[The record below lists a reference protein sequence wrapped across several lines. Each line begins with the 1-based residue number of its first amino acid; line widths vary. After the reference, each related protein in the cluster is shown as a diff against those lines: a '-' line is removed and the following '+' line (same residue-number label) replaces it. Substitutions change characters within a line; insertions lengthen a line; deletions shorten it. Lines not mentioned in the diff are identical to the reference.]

1 MPVTTTLPV
10 EMRTWIEDTTHTTV
24 TAATRQAGGGRNEG
38 WLVELNGDRGE
49 QRLFLRW
56 DRSDPAAT
64 GDPWTVRR
72 EAEVYR
78 ALDASAVPTARFV
91 ALHPTEQALLLG
103 VVEGD
108 GRFAMVHDPERATA
122 IARDF
127 MLRLADLHGL
137 DAVELGLCGPG
148 ESIGDHVHRQLD
160 EMTALIAFRG
170 GVPTAELSIALRWLR
185 ANVPA
190 YDGRPVIVQGDT
202 GPGNFMFN
210 GDHVAAIVDWE
221 LAHPGDPMDDL
232 AWVSLRSTQEP
243 FPDLPERF
251 HEYEEA
257 TGTRIDLDRIRYYR
271 VLAEAKIATMG
282 HGRGGEPRTAGSG
295 DDVDADNGD
304 GADDGVAGGGD
315 VGAQLIFGQLH
326 RRLLVESLSAA
337 MRVELDVS
345 PAETG
350 QDDHQ
355 GSADDPTHDWH
366 GLYGVALEQLRDV
379 IVPRI
384 EDGFALQRTK
394 GLARLIRYLEA
405 VDLHGRA
412 FARAELADLESVLG
426 APVATIGAGRR
437 ELSIGVRDGT
447 IGEVDALRIIGRRVA
462 RDEELLRAS
471 SGALAGRHYDPLTR
485 FERAD

>member
-1 MPVTTTLPV
+1 MPATTLPV
-10 EMRTWIEDTTHTTV
+10 DMQAWIELTTQSTV
-24 TAATRQAGGGRNEG
+24 SSATRQAGGGRNEG
-38 WLVELNGDRGE
+38 WLVELAGNGDE
-49 QRLFLRW
+49 QLLFLRW

-78 ALDASAVPTARFV
+78 ALDSSAVPTARFV

-108 GRFAMVHDPERATA
+108 GRFGMVRDPQRATA
-122 IARDF
+122 IAQDF

-137 DAVELGLCGPG
+137 DAVELGLSGPG

-160 EMTALIAFRG
+160 EMDALIAFRG

-185 ANVPA
+185 ANIPA
-190 YDGRPVIVQGDT
+190 YEGRPVVVQGDT
-202 GPGNFMFN
+202 GPGNFMFH
-210 GDHVAAIVDWE
+210 GDRVAAIVDWE

-251 HEYEEA
+251 SEYERA
-257 TGTRIDLDRIRYYR
+257 SGNRIDLDRIRYYR

-282 HGRGGEPRTAGSG
+282 HGRGGETRASGPGDTENEAGTDRVG
-295 DDVDADNGD
+295 G
-304 GADDGVAGGGD
+304 AGGGD

-337 MRVELDVS
+337 MRVELDTS
-345 PAETG
+345 PSE
-350 QDDHQ
+350 
-355 GSADDPTHDWH
+355 SAHEDDDPMYDWH
-366 GLYGVALEQLRDV
+366 GLYGVALDQLRDV

-384 EDGFALQRTK
+384 EDGFAVQRTK

-405 VDLHGRA
+405 VDRHGRTY
-412 FARAELADLESVLG
+412 ARAELADLESILG
-426 APVATIGAGRR
+426 TPMETISGGRR
-437 ELSIGVRDGT
+437 QLSIGVRDGT
-447 IGEVDALRIIGRRVA
+447 IAETDALRVVGRRVG

-471 SGALAGRHYDPLTR
+471 SGAMAGRHYDPLTR
-485 FERAD
+485 FERPQT